1 MLGSVL
7 LESVF
12 KDSAASRKAWLIA
25 PSRPLPPPPSTGG
38 NVYAGSEMNKMT
50 KYPYTVEEQED
61 GKFLVQFVD
70 FPEGF
75 TEGDTEEEAEANA
88 SEVLSLL
95 LETYSANGEI
105 LPEPSEVPLTCWS
118 RYAST

>member
-1 MLGSVL
+1 
-7 LESVF
+7 
-12 KDSAASRKAWLIA
+12 
-25 PSRPLPPPPSTGG
+25 
-38 NVYAGSEMNKMT
+38 MNQKT
-50 KYPYTVEEQED
+50 RYPYLVENQED

-105 LPEPSEVPLTCWS
+105 LPEPSEVPLTYWS

>member
-1 MLGSVL
+1 
-7 LESVF
+7 
-12 KDSAASRKAWLIA
+12 
-25 PSRPLPPPPSTGG
+25 
-38 NVYAGSEMNKMT
+38 MNKMT